1 MYTSYIH
8 TYIMYW
14 LNYFTLAAFVVL
26 RSLKVLGSILI
37 PFTPSLVMVK
47 GK

>member
-1 MYTSYIH
+1 MY
-8 TYIMYW
+8 MYW
-14 LNYFTLAAFVVL
+14 FNYFALTAFVVL